1 MLSQIRDFIAASLA
15 PDEAPA
21 HSAHGRHLAAAAL
34 LIEVARADYRRD
46 PREQIAMRDVLH
58 RCFKLSRE
66 ELDTLLALAEAEAH
80 EATSDYRF
88 TRVINDEFSD
98 AEKSA
103 LLRSMWQVAF
113 ADGDVDKYEEHLI
126 RKIAALIHVPHSEFI
141 RTKLEAGAAA
151 QRS

>member
-1 MLSQIRDFIAASLA
+1 MLSQIRDFITASLA

-21 HSAHGRHLAAAAL
+21 HSAYGRHLAAAAL
-34 LIEVARADYRRD
+34 LIEVAHADYLRD
-46 PREQIAMRDVLH
+46 PRELIAMREVLH
-58 RCFKLSRE
+58 RCFGLSRE
-66 ELDTLLALAEAEAH
+66 ELDTLLALAEAEAQ

-88 TRVINDEFSD
+88 TRVINDEFTNT
-98 AEKSA
+98 EKSA
-103 LLRSMWQVAF
+103 LLRAMWQVAF

-126 RKIAALIHVPHSEFI
+126 RKIAALIYVPHSEFI